1 MNMRYLII
9 GLGIYGGNLARDLVA
24 QGNEVIGADTSR
36 STVDAIKDFITTAYV
51 IDTTEESALSVLPLS
66 NVDVVIVAIGEN
78 FGASIKTVALLK
90 QAGVKRI
97 YARAIDPLHEAI
109 MSSFGIERIL
119 KPEQRAAADLTRE
132 LALGADVASLR
143 VDSDV
148 TVLRFRVP
156 GWFVGVPYADIR
168 LERDYNLQ
176 LLAVTRDHDSTNLL
190 GIRDTESRIIS
201 TEGQNVDKS
210 DTWVV
215 MGTEK
220 DYRAFYRRLIN
231 M

>member
-1 MNMRYLII
+1 MRYLII

-201 TEGQNVDKS
+201 IEGQNVDKS

-215 MGTEK
+215 MGAEK

>member
-1 MNMRYLII
+1 MRYLII

-24 QGNEVIGADTSR
+24 QGNEVIGADSSR

-143 VDSDV
+143 IDSDV

-201 TEGQNVDKS
+201 IEGQNVDKS

>member
-1 MNMRYLII
+1 MRYLII